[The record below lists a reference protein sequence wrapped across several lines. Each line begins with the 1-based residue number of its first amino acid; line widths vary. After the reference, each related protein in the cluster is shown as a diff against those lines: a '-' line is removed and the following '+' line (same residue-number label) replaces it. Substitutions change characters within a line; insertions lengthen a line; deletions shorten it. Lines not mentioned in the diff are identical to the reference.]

1 MGGRT
6 PQAKRRQI
14 SRGTILDAAER
25 LFAAH
30 GRDGVTLKAIAAA
43 ADVDAALIRYYF
55 GDKEAVF
62 HEMFERRAVVLNG
75 ERHAAMD
82 RMEARCGDAIT
93 VRDALDTFLRPM
105 FETAFNRGQ
114 GWADFAA
121 IAATI
126 NSSRAGGAAVMRDN
140 FDPIVQRFIG
150 HLRRAAPTVPDKVLY
165 RYFDHLTGALTHCI
179 AQTGRIDTLSGG
191 QVLSN
196 DMDDALSSLLTIF
209 DAGFAAL
216 QAGD

>member
-43 ADVDAALIRYYF
+43 ADVDAALVRYYF

-126 NSSRAGGAAVMRDN
+126 NSSRAGLHITVDGQPQLLEVDN
-140 FDPIVQRFIG
+140 VVLCAGQEPQREL
-150 HLRRAAPTVPDKVLY
+150 HA
-165 RYFDHLTGALTHCI
+165 
-179 AQTGRIDTLSGG
+179 
-191 QVLSN
+191 
-196 DMDDALSSLLTIF
+196 ALSAAGCSVHLIGGADVAAELDAKRAILQGTTLAASL
-209 DAGFAAL
+209 
-216 QAGD
+216 

>member
-1 MGGRT
+1 MHIHR
-6 PQAKRRQI
+6 
-14 SRGTILDAAER
+14 
-25 LFAAH
+25 
-30 GRDGVTLKAIAAA
+30 
-43 ADVDAALIRYYF
+43 
-55 GDKEAVF
+55 
-62 HEMFERRAVVLNG
+62 
-75 ERHAAMD
+75 
-82 RMEARCGDAIT
+82 
-93 VRDALDTFLRPM
+93 
-105 FETAFNRGQ
+105 
-114 GWADFAA
+114 
-121 IAATI
+121 
-126 NSSRAGGAAVMRDN
+126 MRDN